1 VVPGSVQLTYRF
13 DQKGSSVTAVLL
25 LVDAQKNMLLPPEAV
40 PSAEKVALRL
50 KELLDLAR
58 SAGVQVVHIRNNG
71 GEGDPDQP
79 GTPGWELVF
88 DVRPDESVI
97 DKHEPDAFAGTNLA
111 DLLPPSAPL
120 IIAGM
125 QSEYC
130 IRATS
135 LAALD
140 RGHPVILVRGAHATY
155 DGNLTAQQTSARVEA
170 ELSAAGVTLADPQD
184 VRL

>member
-1 VVPGSVQLTYRF
+1 M
-13 DQKGSSVTAVLL
+13 AILL

-40 PSAEKVALRL
+40 PDAEKIASRL
-50 KELLDLAR
+50 KELLDRAR

-88 DVRPDESVI
+88 DVRRDESVV
-97 DKHEPDAFAGTNLA
+97 DKHELDAFAGTNLA
-111 DLLPPSAPL
+111 DLLSPAAPL
-120 IIAGM
+120 VVAGM
-125 QSEYC
+125 QSEFC

-155 DGNLTAQQTSARVEA
+155 DGDLTAQQTSECVEA
-170 ELSAAGVTLADPQD
+170 ELSAAGVELANPHDLPF
-184 VRL
+184 

>member
-1 VVPGSVQLTYRF
+1 VS
-13 DQKGSSVTAVLL
+13 AILL

-40 PSAEKVALRL
+40 PNAEKVAVRL
-50 KELLDLAR
+50 KELLDRAR
-58 SAGVQVVHIRNNG
+58 SAGVRVVHIRNNG

-97 DKHEPDAFAGTNLA
+97 DKQEPDAFAGTNLA
-111 DLLPPSAPL
+111 DLLSQATPL
-120 IIAGM
+120 VVAGM

-155 DGNLTAQQTSARVEA
+155 DGDLTAQQTSERVEA
-170 ELSAAGVTLADPQD
+170 ELSSAGAKIVEHQD
-184 VRL
+184 LPF

>member
-1 VVPGSVQLTYRF
+1 L
-13 DQKGSSVTAVLL
+13 TAVLL

-40 PSAEKVALRL
+40 PNAEKVTSRL
-50 KELLDLAR
+50 KELLERAR
-58 SAGVQVVHIRNNG
+58 SASVRVVHIRNNG

-79 GTPGWELVF
+79 GTPGWELAF
-88 DVRPDESVI
+88 DVRPGESVI

-111 DLLPPSAPL
+111 DLLSPAAPL
-120 IIAGM
+120 VVAGM

-130 IRATS
+130 VRATS

-155 DGNLTAQQTSARVEA
+155 DGDLAAQQTSERVEA
-170 ELSAAGVTLADPQD
+170 ELSAAGVTLVDPQD
-184 VRL
+184 LPF